1 MRHWCHE
8 SFLAPERSWPDNL
21 GLACTDEGLLL
32 GHTSLIERR
41 GGRFVVRE
49 RNEIDRLLKRT
60 YNGEPPVDRLMSR
73 LATVARALNANDQC
87 LVRIAAVHLE
97 IPDLP
102 SAAARDAMAA
112 EDLLI
117 KYARDEGSV
126 DASWNPALH
135 PRTGMPPNS
144 GWFAPTGGTGNESAD
159 DESSRRESRLRY
171 AENRDDSHRTDAPP
185 TSVDLRNQPAAGSFW
200 PNVRSAVL
208 NWLQE
213 SVPEYDL
220 ESGRVVGERPRWQ
233 AIAPY
238 VGVLAATAAMFGGEA
253 LAPTVPLILGLGGS
267 ETAGIALTERVA
279 QIHGVL
285 DPIAQGGCALPP
297 F

>member
-1 MRHWCHE
+1 
-8 SFLAPERSWPDNL
+8 
-21 GLACTDEGLLL
+21 
-32 GHTSLIERR
+32 
-41 GGRFVVRE
+41 
-49 RNEIDRLLKRT
+49 
-60 YNGEPPVDRLMSR
+60 
-73 LATVARALNANDQC
+73 
-87 LVRIAAVHLE
+87 
-97 IPDLP
+97 
-102 SAAARDAMAA
+102 
-112 EDLLI
+112 
-117 KYARDEGSV
+117 
-126 DASWNPALH
+126 
-135 PRTGMPPNS
+135 MPK
-144 GWFAPTGGTGNESAD
+144 
-159 DESSRRESRLRY
+159 
-171 AENRDDSHRTDAPP
+171 NRDDSHRTDAPP

-200 PNVRSAVL
+200 PNVSSAVL